1 MSEIVK
7 VENVT
12 KYFKQEKVLDD
23 VNMNLETGHIYGIV
37 GKNGAGKTVLF
48 KIIAGFIKPSSGK
61 VTVAGKIIGVDRDF
75 PDSLGLIIETPGF
88 LSQYNAYQNLL
99 YLANINNKISKE
111 DVKESIRMV
120 GLDPGS
126 NKKVGKFSL
135 GMRQRLGIA
144 YVEAHVGIV
153 RIFKLRQREVFQ
165 LAFLLY
171 LAVLCDVPCKAVIV
185 YINVF
190 VALYNVYAV
199 AVERQFKWRINLLY
213 LIIFRRCL
221 SVGRH
226 DALHAE
232 CSEVGR
238 VAEVAAVGKA
248 GLAVRVSDRDA
259 VVHVLPDKPALIQRL
274 FVGVLGV
281 VGDAAVG
288 VAHGVAVL
296 AHDKGLFRVLCQKL
310 FDVCH
315 RGIHLA
321 FHIRGGGVFPVPEN
335 ALVVHKAAGV
345 GAAEVFA
352 HLPQG
357 LAAVALVAAR
367 PDEDG
372 RVVFVPFQH
381 GFGAGKHIFPPLRA
395 GTGQR
400 PLV

>member
-144 YVEAHVGIV
+144 QAIMENPNLIILDEPMNGLDKKGIEDV
-153 RIFKLRQREVFQ
+153 KELLLKLKDDGKTILMASHYAEDMEICDEVFQ
-165 LAFLLY
+165 M
-171 LAVLCDVPCKAVIV
+171 
-185 YINVF
+185 
-190 VALYNVYAV
+190 
-199 AVERQFKWRINLLY
+199 
-213 LIIFRRCL
+213 
-221 SVGRH
+221 
-226 DALHAE
+226 
-232 CSEVGR
+232 
-238 VAEVAAVGKA
+238 
-248 GLAVRVSDRDA
+248 
-259 VVHVLPDKPALIQRL
+259 
-274 FVGVLGV
+274 
-281 VGDAAVG
+281 
-288 VAHGVAVL
+288 
-296 AHDKGLFRVLCQKL
+296 
-310 FDVCH
+310 
-315 RGIHLA
+315 
-321 FHIRGGGVFPVPEN
+321 
-335 ALVVHKAAGV
+335 
-345 GAAEVFA
+345 
-352 HLPQG
+352 
-357 LAAVALVAAR
+357 
-367 PDEDG
+367 EDG
-372 RVVFVPFQH
+372 KL
-381 GFGAGKHIFPPLRA
+381 GDMK
-395 GTGQR
+395 
-400 PLV
+400 